1 MAGVFLDVQPTP
13 LSRIVLAFRSVD
25 SGCYDISVALLVFS
39 TSGFHRFLATKPV
52 RRIIGKVQYWTH
64 FTGLRVYQDL
74 RHSTDVPEPHF
85 WIVSVLPTNWEPSYQ
100 SLKKLGLLWWI
111 SASTNVGEIICPRAP
126 TNAKERRAMGRRSDP
141 AFPQLFREPI
151 ILPLTAQRLSRMNL
165 TIGQSTL
172 GQSAIYWSIGILKSV
187 HRQCSSAKRGSP

>member
-1 MAGVFLDVQPTP
+1 MVD
-13 LSRIVLAFRSVD
+13 FRLYE
-25 SGCYDISVALLVFS
+25 C
-39 TSGFHRFLATKPV
+39 
-52 RRIIGKVQYWTH
+52 
-64 FTGLRVYQDL
+64 
-74 RHSTDVPEPHF
+74 
-85 WIVSVLPTNWEPSYQ
+85 
-100 SLKKLGLLWWI
+100 
-111 SASTNVGEIICPRAP
+111 GEIICPRAP